1 MTDWRNVLDI
11 GVAILLLIIIVCL
24 PFICMIVGTYLGT
37 LLGLTGIMWW
47 SFVILCLIIFFLF
60 SIKRYRMI

>member
-1 MTDWRNVLDI
+1 MTDLWDVLII
-11 GVAILLLIIIVCL
+11 GVFFICL
-24 PFICMIVGTYLGT
+24 PLMYTIAIGTFLAT

-47 SFVILCLIIFFLF
+47 SFIILCLIIFFLF